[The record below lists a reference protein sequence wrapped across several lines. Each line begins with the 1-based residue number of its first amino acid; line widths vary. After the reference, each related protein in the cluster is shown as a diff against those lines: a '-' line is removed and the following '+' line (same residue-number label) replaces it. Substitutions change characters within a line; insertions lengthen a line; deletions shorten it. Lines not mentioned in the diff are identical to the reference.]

1 MEEGDGGGSGGAAG
15 GEGGGAGGRSAG
27 ECGVYDD
34 GLDDLWPPA
43 RVSSADF
50 LAQMWEDGDD
60 PATNSTR
67 TSSHADVGDG

>member
-27 ECGVYDD
+27 EGGVYDD

-43 RVSSADF
+43 SVSSADF

>member
-15 GEGGGAGGRSAG
+15 GGGGAGGGAG
-27 ECGVYDD
+27 GQGGVYDD

-43 RVSSADF
+43 HVSSEHF
-50 LAQMWEDGDD
+50 LAQMWEDD

-67 TSSHADVGDG
+67 TSSHVDGGDG